1 MKVHKLTNNTII
13 YPNYHIW
20 HTDNSKLNILS
31 NTVVEK
37 EDFVLINRTTFKL
50 VECSAPKRV
59 SDMELIGTNNISE
72 HTRFYECIVEKVRI

>member
-1 MKVHKLTNNTII
+1 MKTHKLTGNTII

-31 NTVVEK
+31 NTIVEK
-37 EDFVLINRTTFKL
+37 EDFVLINRTTFKVL
-50 VECSAPKRV
+50 ECSEPKRV

-72 HTRFYECIVEKVRI
+72 QTRFYECIIEKVKI